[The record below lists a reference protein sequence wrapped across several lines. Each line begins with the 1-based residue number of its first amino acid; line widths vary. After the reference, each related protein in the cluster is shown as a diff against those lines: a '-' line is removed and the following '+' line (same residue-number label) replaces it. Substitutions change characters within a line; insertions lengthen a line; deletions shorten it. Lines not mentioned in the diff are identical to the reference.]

1 MSEHQRY
8 QNVGQPYVAVKAQ
21 VTMQTIS
28 AIADR
33 IAEVF
38 AGWRTRVGS
47 TRRSRTT

>member
-1 MSEHQRY
+1 
-8 QNVGQPYVAVKAQ
+8 VAVKAQ

-38 AGWRTRVGS
+38 GWLGARGVAPA
-47 TRRSRTT
+47 RRSSSTT